1 MAVQQSVGQ
10 VQIALWEQRTRT
22 LDFSDFHLRVH
33 PSKTAS
39 IYCTFNA
46 LLPSFDF
53 TQRPTDRLI
62 DEFAR
67 RVGLETDITAL
78 TTECPDGKYIFDE
91 AKVGPKAGEWKEMVG
106 RWNAFAEEL
115 WEDDDML
122 SSKTMIY
129 DRMILV
135 TERGQLDTKGMSDV
149 FLIGNGG
156 GGSGEKAVWLSGPAA
171 NTRSSVA
178 AVPVEILPAVQNRP
192 ISECKYGNPAELELV
207 ALHIS
212 EKEFTGKGRRRK

>member
-10 VQIALWEQRTRT
+10 VQIALWEQRART
-22 LDFSDFHLRVH
+22 LDSSDFHLR
-33 PSKTAS
+33 
-39 IYCTFNA
+39 
-46 LLPSFDF
+46 
-53 TQRPTDRLI
+53 RPTDRLV

-78 TTECPDGKYIFDE
+78 TTERSDGKYIFDE
-91 AKVGPKAGEWKEMVG
+91 AKVDPKVQHLRNRGVSPHEWAYLAAACGHAQMPISVARWDDVMADTWNPEPGQCAFFNDDPRGMAGEWKEMVG

-135 TERGQLDTKGMSDV
+135 TERGQLDTKEMSDV

-156 GGSGEKAVWLSGPAA
+156 GGSGEKAVCLSGTSLSD
-171 NTRSSVA
+171 NGQ
-178 AVPVEILPAVQNRP
+178 LPTP
-192 ISECKYGNPAELELV
+192 GLP
-207 ALHIS
+207 
-212 EKEFTGKGRRRK
+212 